1 MLAHPL
7 IPWFINTDRFAA
19 NGGYGSKMSPR
30 NHSVSLAESQ
40 CHIIYPTSPAS
51 ALDDGVEHR
60 LHVGRRAADD
70 TEHLGGCRLM
80 LQRLTQFCVT
90 LLQFLKE
97 PYILNRNYS
106 LGCESFYESDL
117 LFSEG
122 INFGSTNENRSNSNI
137 FAHQWH
143 SELGS
148 VSFNGDRGELW
159 KLIRGYGHRILNM
172 DWLTLN

>member
-1 MLAHPL
+1 SEIILRTHVRDVERAMLAHPL

-70 TEHLGGCRLM
+70 TQHLGGCSLM
-80 LQRLTQFCVT
+80 LQRLSQFCVT
-90 LLQFLKE
+90 LLDLFEQAD
-97 PYILNRNYS
+97 ILNRNNR
-106 LGCESFYESDL
+106 LVGEDL
-117 LFSEG
+117 EERNLF
-122 INFGSTNENRSNSNI
+122 
-137 FAHQWH
+137 
-143 SELGS
+143 
-148 VSFNGDRGELW
+148 
-159 KLIRGYGHRILNM
+159 IRERTHLRAP
-172 DWLTLN
+172 D